1 MIITTTPNIEGK
13 KIVKYLGIVTGEV
26 IEGADFISDFEASL
40 KDFFGGRATSYEETF
55 IKAREEAIA
64 EMTDRAQKMG
74 ANAIVGADLDY
85 EVLGD
90 KGTILLVSVSGTAVV
105 TEDI

>member
-40 KDFFGGRATSYEETF
+40 KDLFGGRATSYEETF
-55 IKAREEAIA
+55 IKTREEAIS

-90 KGTILLVSVSGTAVV
+90 KGTILLVSVSGTAVI
-105 TEDI
+105 TEEL